1 MDLQQS
7 VTLMLDA
14 RAKLRTREGIESP
27 SYISREMMRLAQATG
42 AVEEHLAELEERI
55 EIDEMNIFNGWLA
68 DGKSINQA
76 EMLSKQEV
84 GALKGQVAKLKRYVN
99 SSWAIIGTAQSR
111 FNHLSKSN
119 AGQI

>member
-1 MDLQQS
+1 MDLQQA

-14 RAKLRTREGIESP
+14 RAKLRTRDGIESP

-42 AVEEHLAELEERI
+42 AVEEHLAELEEKI

-68 DGKSINQA
+68 DGKSTNQA

-84 GALKGQVAKLKRYVN
+84 GALKGQIAKLKRYVN